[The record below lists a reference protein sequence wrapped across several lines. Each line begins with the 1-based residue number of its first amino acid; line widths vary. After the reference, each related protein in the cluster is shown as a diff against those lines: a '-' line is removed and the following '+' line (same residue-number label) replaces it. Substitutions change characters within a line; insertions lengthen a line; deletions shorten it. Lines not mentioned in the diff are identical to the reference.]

1 MRTNIYFLLTVVF
14 LNTYSYSQKDNDILP
29 VELIYFEAFVL
40 SNGVLVRW
48 GTATEVNNFGFELQ
62 RASTN
67 LIFQT
72 LDFIPGHGNSNS
84 PKHYFY
90 IDTTHPNYGLYYY
103 RLKQIDIDGTIR
115 FSDTISVNYYPL
127 GINGFNQ
134 PDNNH
139 FTVYN
144 NYNSKELLISLP
156 QFYSEEISVNVF
168 SILGEKVKETFA
180 NPFSSNLNL
189 SYNDFTNGVYILM
202 LTSKNKIIL
211 THKFLVLKN

>member
-1 MRTNIYFLLTVVF
+1 MKKSIYFLLLILF
-14 LNTYSYSQKDNDILP
+14 FNDLSFSQKDDEILP

-62 RASTN
+62 RANTN
-67 LIFQT
+67 LIFVT

-90 IDTTHPNYGLYYY
+90 IDTTLPNYGLYYY
-103 RLKQIDIDGTIR
+103 RLKQIDIDGTIHY
-115 FSDTISVNYYPL
+115 SDTINVNYYPV
-127 GINGFNQ
+127 GINDLNQ
-134 PDNNH
+134 LDNNE
-139 FTVYN
+139 FVVYN
-144 NYNSKELLISLP
+144 DYNFRELSILLP
-156 QFYSEEISVNVF
+156 QFYSEEISVKVF
-168 SILGEKVKETFA
+168 SILGEKVKESFV
-180 NPFSSNLNL
+180 NPFSSNLKL
-189 SYNDFTNGVYILM
+189 SYSDFSNGVYILM